1 MKRSSLLA
9 LAILLAFATSVASAQ
24 SSPFLP
30 EDLYR
35 KLTNEIS
42 GDMAYDNLRQLTQ
55 YHAPNG
61 AGRGFNEAAT
71 WIAGKAREAGLEDV
85 KIHQLPYTGLNWTP
99 LSAEAWLLEPGP
111 ENTWR
116 EVKLGSYAEVATHI
130 ANNSRT
136 TNVEAE
142 LIDVGAGTSDKD
154 YEGKDVKG
162 KIVLASGPTGA
173 VHNQAVWKRGALG
186 VLSYSSSRVNAHEYP
201 DQVAWGS
208 IPARANDKGQE
219 PTFGFMVSWRTGT
232 SLAARLRG
240 VMGADNFAPPSQ
252 QPKATPQLR
261 VRVKVQAEILPT
273 GTQGLVEGWI
283 RGSGVKDQHVVLT
296 AHIQEEKTSA
306 NDDRSGCSNL
316 LEIARAMVRMINEGK
331 LPRPQRDIRFWWAN
345 EISAEYQWFAE
356 HPEERARIFVNVNQ
370 DMVGSNA
377 TIGGL
382 SRVQHVT
389 RTPWSRPT
397 FFNDVIES
405 VVTSLYYGNNSY
417 LSARQAGSNAPGSQ
431 YSRPLFSSQGTR
443 DRYSVEVVPYFD
455 STDHLVFNDAW
466 VGTTHGG
473 TTFTNWPDE
482 YIHSSGDDMWQTDPT
497 TFKRNAVGVSALTW
511 FMANV
516 GPKDVAML
524 TDTLVPGGIARI
536 HRDVQTAQMA
546 RYHGGGGTTWDR
558 ENVLR
563 QAVARERAA
572 AESIRTVA
580 GDNAAALRLVE
591 SAVNA
596 IQSQM
601 AAAVSKAA
609 PEGGAKPDLRVP
621 ARIESVAEYLKK
633 ANDIDGP
640 AGFHGLMAFEALNFA
655 DGKRSVW
662 DIYAAVRA
670 ESLATGEWY
679 YGKVTPEMVTKFFDA
694 AAKAGVV
701 TMK

>member
-1 MKRSSLLA
+1 MRRYSLLFLCLFLVISSLGA
-9 LAILLAFATSVASAQ
+9 AAQ
-24 SSPFLP
+24 TSPFLP

-61 AGRGFNEAAT
+61 AGRGFNAAAA
-71 WIAGKAREAGLEDV
+71 WIAQKAREAGLEDV
-85 KIHQLPYTGLNWTP
+85 KVHQLPYTGLNWTP
-99 LSAEAWLLEPGP
+99 LAAEAWLLEPGP

-130 ANNSRT
+130 ANNSR
-136 TNVEAE
+136 NANIEAE
-142 LIDVGAGTSDKD
+142 LIDVGAGASDKD

-162 KIVLASGPTGA
+162 KVVLASGPTGA

-186 VLSYSSSRVNAHEYP
+186 VISYYTSRVNPFEYP

-208 IPARANDKGQE
+208 IPSRANDKGQE
-219 PTFGFMVSWRTGT
+219 PTFGFMVSYRAGT
-232 SLAARLRG
+232 ALAARLRG
-240 VMGADNFAPPSQ
+240 QAASDQFAPPGGP
-252 QPKATPQLR
+252 PKAPPQLR
-261 VRVKVQAEILPT
+261 VRVKVESEILPA

-283 RGSGVKDQHVVLT
+283 RGSSITNEQVVLT

-316 LEIARAMVRMINEGK
+316 LEIARALVRMINEGK

-356 HPEERARIFVNVNQ
+356 HPEDRANVFVNINQ
-370 DMVGSNA
+370 DMVGANA
-377 TIGGL
+377 TIGGV

-405 VVTSLYYGNNSY
+405 VVMSLYYGNNSY

-466 VGTTHGG
+466 IGTVHGG

-482 YIHSSGDDMWQTDPT
+482 YIHSSGDDIWQMDPT
-497 TFKRNAVGVSALTW
+497 TFKRNAVAVSALTW

-524 TDTLVPGGIARI
+524 TDAAVPGGIARI
-536 HRDVQTAQMA
+536 HRDVQAAQMA
-546 RYHGGGGTTWDR
+546 RYHGGGGTSWDR

-563 QAVARERAA
+563 HAVARERAA

-580 GDNAAALRLVE
+580 GNNADALRLIE

-596 IQSQM
+596 IAGQLG
-601 AAAVSKAA
+601 AATGRTS
-609 PEGGAKPDLRVP
+609 PEVGAKPDTRVP

-633 ANDIDGP
+633 VQQLDGP
-640 AGFHGLMAFEALNFA
+640 AGFHGLMAYEALNFA
-655 DGKRSVW
+655 DGKRTVW

-679 YGKVTPEMVTKFFDA
+679 YGKVTPETVTKFFDA